1 MAILSRSE
9 LPGVTAAQISPLIAT
24 LADQIRSFPGFIA
37 HASGAIPG
45 GYEVIEVWE
54 SQEAQDRWIRE
65 NLMPILM
72 PSLREMGVEQ
82 ALVGQYLSLDQ
93 IIVR

>member
-1 MAILSRSE
+1 MAILSRTE
-9 LPGVTAAQISPLIAT
+9 LPGVTAAQIGPLIAL

-45 GYEVIEVWE
+45 GYEVTEVWE
-54 SQEAQDRWIRE
+54 TQEAQERWVRE

-72 PSLREMGVEQ
+72 PSLQAMGVEQ
-82 ALVGQYLSLDQ
+82 APEVKYLSLDQ
-93 IIVR
+93 IILR